1 MLMFGICSPC
11 LRSYSWPDDREF
23 SRMEHGTPQPGG
35 DRRPMADDA
44 LARRAASFALAFEPF
59 AIRYD
64 GRLRVSR
71 RFAISMGRRLNTRT
85 AAASVP
91 CAGNHYR
98 QAALSSLLKN

>member
-1 MLMFGICSPC
+1 M
-11 LRSYSWPDDREF
+11 SYSWPDDREF
-23 SRMEHGTPQPGG
+23 SRMEHGPPQPVR
-35 DRRPMADDA
+35 DRRPIADDA
-44 LARRAASFALAFEPF
+44 LARCAASFALAFEPF

-71 RFAISMGRRLNTRT
+71 RLPISAGRRLSTRT

-91 CAGNHYR
+91 SAGNHYG